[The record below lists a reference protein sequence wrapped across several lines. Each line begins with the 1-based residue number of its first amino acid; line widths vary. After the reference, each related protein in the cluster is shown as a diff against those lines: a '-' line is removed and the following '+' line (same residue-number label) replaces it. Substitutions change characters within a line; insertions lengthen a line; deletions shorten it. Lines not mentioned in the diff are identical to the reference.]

1 MKIKKITAVALCLT
15 MMATAFVFAGCD
27 KVDKK
32 DGSNSATNSSEQT
45 NGGGS
50 EDAATVKQVELS
62 FASEKYIND
71 GDESLEKLIDGVD
84 ATIKTDKNDTVHQ
97 IEALITLLKTVPEG
111 TKGAVTFV
119 TDDIEIGD
127 ITVDGTKCN
136 IDLKGNLSGL
146 DLYTEQF
153 FVYQIVDSVL
163 DSFDD
168 IKSISFTV
176 DGKTVDTL
184 GGHMDMSQAFTEKSI
199 DEFEGDIE

>member
-1 MKIKKITAVALCLT
+1 M
-15 MMATAFVFAGCD
+15 
-27 KVDKK
+27 
-32 DGSNSATNSSEQT
+32 
-45 NGGGS
+45 
-50 EDAATVKQVELS
+50 
-62 FASEKYIND
+62 
-71 GDESLEKLIDGVD
+71 
-84 ATIKTDKNDTVHQ
+84 
-97 IEALITLLKTVPEG
+97 ITLLKTVPEG
-111 TKGAVTFV
+111 TEGAVTFV

>member
-45 NGGGS
+45 NGGES

-111 TKGAVTFV
+111 TEGAVTFV

>member
-111 TKGAVTFV
+111 TEGAVTFV

>member
-71 GDESLEKLIDGVD
+71 GDESLAKLIDGVD

-111 TKGAVTFV
+111 TEGAVTFV

>member
-32 DGSNSATNSSEQT
+32 DGSNSTTNSSEQT

-111 TKGAVTFV
+111 TEGAVTFV

>member
-97 IEALITLLKTVPEG
+97 IEDLITLLKTVPEG
-111 TKGAVTFV
+111 TEGAVTFV

>member
-1 MKIKKITAVALCLT
+1 

-111 TKGAVTFV
+111 TEGAVTFV

>member
-71 GDESLEKLIDGVD
+71 GDESLAKLIDGVD

-97 IEALITLLKTVPEG
+97 IEDLITLLKTVPEG
-111 TKGAVTFV
+111 TEGAVTFV

-199 DEFEGDIE
+199 DEFEGDIK

>member
-71 GDESLEKLIDGVD
+71 GDESLAKLIDGVD

-97 IEALITLLKTVPEG
+97 IEDLITLLKTVPEG
-111 TKGAVTFV
+111 TEGAVTFV
-119 TDDIEIGD
+119 TDDIEIGN

-184 GGHMDMSQAFTEKSI
+184 GGHMDMSQAFTERSI

>member
-45 NGGGS
+45 N
-50 EDAATVKQVELS
+50 ATVKQVELS

-71 GDESLEKLIDGVD
+71 GDESLAKLIDGVD

-97 IEALITLLKTVPEG
+97 IEDLITLLKTVPEG
-111 TKGAVTFV
+111 TEGAVTFV

>member
-62 FASEKYIND
+62 FESEKYIND
-71 GDESLEKLIDGVD
+71 GDESLAKLIDGVD

-97 IEALITLLKTVPEG
+97 IEDLITLLKTVPEG
-111 TKGAVTFV
+111 TEGAVTFV

>member
-71 GDESLEKLIDGVD
+71 GDESLAKLIDGVD

-97 IEALITLLKTVPEG
+97 IEDLITLLKTVPEG
-111 TKGAVTFV
+111 TEGAVTFV

>member
-50 EDAATVKQVELS
+50 EDAATVKQVKLS

-97 IEALITLLKTVPEG
+97 IEDLITLLKTVPEG
-111 TKGAVTFV
+111 TEGAVTFV

>member
-119 TDDIEIGD
+119 TDDIEIGG

>member
-136 IDLKGNLSGL
+136 IDIKGNLSGL